1 MNAENGTTELAQ
13 AANSS
18 ELSQAPGSGDSIG
31 KVEVAKGNVFIVQA
45 DGTRVAAK
53 AGQPIFQ
60 GDAVETD
67 AEGSIGLVFADN
79 STFSL
84 AEEGRMVIDEMIYDP
99 STQEGNSVFNV
110 AQGVF
115 TFVSGQIAKTDVDAM
130 TIKTPLTT
138 IGIRAKAGE
147 EGNANTFTLFA
158 DPDGTVGEATVSTE
172 VGTQILSQINQTTI
186 IKSAFL
192 PPSRPVIMPPSV
204 MEKFYAKVAQA
215 LPEQPAAND
224 NPEGEF
230 TPEGQTEGPTE
241 GQVEGE
247 GPVEGE
253 TQLHGEAPQ
262 EGEQQLTDGPAP
274 EGPAPGEGG
283 EPEQAGFAAADEAVS
298 EALAQGASAQEATE
312 IGQQA
317 ALDAAV
323 AEART
328 QGVTDAEVAAATDA
342 FEQAVANGA
351 SLEDAFFA
359 AGNAAETAGD
369 AAAVQFDQ
377 QQQSQNSGPDIN
389 PDGPQPLSG
398 TDGDEPTQLGNDT
411 GGQSGGTRSRTWPM
425 TVSAKAKA
433 RRARISTR
441 PPPGFAIIDAVSALW
456 RTKASAISLRASS

>member
-1 MNAENGTTELAQ
+1 
-13 AANSS
+13 
-18 ELSQAPGSGDSIG
+18 
-31 KVEVAKGNVFIVQA
+31 
-45 DGTRVAAK
+45 
-53 AGQPIFQ
+53 
-60 GDAVETD
+60 
-67 AEGSIGLVFADN
+67 
-79 STFSL
+79 
-84 AEEGRMVIDEMIYDP
+84 
-99 STQEGNSVFNV
+99 
-110 AQGVF
+110 
-115 TFVSGQIAKTDVDAM
+115 
-130 TIKTPLTT
+130 
-138 IGIRAKAGE
+138 
-147 EGNANTFTLFA
+147 
-158 DPDGTVGEATVSTE
+158 
-172 VGTQILSQINQTTI
+172 
-186 IKSAFL
+186 
-192 PPSRPVIMPPSV
+192 
-204 MEKFYAKVAQA
+204 
-215 LPEQPAAND
+215 
-224 NPEGEF
+224 
-230 TPEGQTEGPTE
+230 
-241 GQVEGE
+241 
-247 GPVEGE
+247 
-253 TQLHGEAPQ
+253 
-262 EGEQQLTDGPAP
+262 
-274 EGPAPGEGG
+274 
-283 EPEQAGFAAADEAVS
+283 VS

-433 RRARISTR
+433 RRARVSTR